1 MALLERAGGVCAE
14 VDALATKSLV
24 TRAGDVEPGPHDACT
39 SSQTSDVTQQTSD
52 GTKQTS
58 HVARHVSRHIVH
70 AFSALVRCLVVK

>member
-24 TRAGDVEPGPHDACT
+24 TRAGDVEPGSHDACT
-39 SSQTSDVTQQTSD
+39 SSQTPDV
-52 GTKQTS
+52 TKQTS